1 LRYELIDC
9 GLHGQELLGTDV
21 VHIRPQEALV
31 VPEGADGLRWYRC
44 LRCDSRPPL
53 LPPDHPDDGSS
64 RTGARSP
71 CPAPQGTARQVGAAS
86 DRRQRFTSWSS
97 ATRRRRPVLSE

>member
-53 LPPDHPDDGSS
+53 LPPDHPG
-64 RTGARSP
+64 
-71 CPAPQGTARQVGAAS
+71 
-86 DRRQRFTSWSS
+86 RRQFPHRDQITLPCAARHC
-97 ATRRRRPVLSE
+97 ATGRCCV